1 METLKLGS
9 TGTLVE
15 YLQSILKTLGF
26 YKGKIDG
33 IFGSQT
39 KSAVIIFQREFG
51 ITQDGIV
58 GPNTWNKLSS
68 FFYIVPTDISYGYN
82 ILSINL
88 EGFTRKFPFLEQTNI
103 GYSSLGKPLKALR
116 FGRGTK
122 QVFYSSSIHANEW
135 ITSVLLMKFL
145 ENLSTAYLNQSE
157 IWGYPAVELFNKI
170 SLYIVPM
177 VNPDGVDLVVGN
189 TEKYQPDIYNYAK
202 NLSNNYPSIPF
213 PSGWKANI
221 NGIDFQKVN
230 PIFSSV
236 IIEQQQLQHFHF
248 YFFRSTLVFSLLI
261 LTSTFLRFSY
271 TAFLLEFIISLISI
285 NSSKF

>member
-1 METLKLGS
+1 MEILKIGS
-9 TGTLVE
+9 TGTLVQ
-15 YLQSILKTLGF
+15 YLQSLLNTLGF
-26 YKGKIDG
+26 GNLTVDG
-33 IFGSQT
+33 IFGQNT
-39 KSAVIIFQREFG
+39 KNAVINFQRNFWL
-51 ITQDGIV
+51 TPDGIV
-58 GPNTWNKLSS
+58 GANTWNKLLQYS
-68 FFYIVPTDISYGYN
+68 YIVPTDVEYGYN

-88 EGFTRKFPFLEQTNI
+88 DGLKNKYPFLDIGSI
-103 GYSSLGKPLKALR
+103 GYSALGRSIPYIR
-116 FGRGTK
+116 FGRGQK

-135 ITSVLLMKFL
+135 ITSVLLMKYI
-145 ENLSTAYLNQSE
+145 ENLSAAYESNST
-157 IWGYPAVELFNKI
+157 IFDYRARY
-170 SLYIVPM
+170 LYENTSVFFVPM

-189 TEKYQPDIYNYAK
+189 IQKYLPDIYNYAK
-202 NLSNNYPSIPF
+202 ALSENYPNIEF
-213 PSGWKANI
+213 PNGWKANI

>member
-1 METLKLGS
+1 MEILKIGS
-9 TGTLVE
+9 TGTLVQ
-15 YLQSILKTLGF
+15 YLQSLLNTLGF
-26 YKGKIDG
+26 GNLTVDG
-33 IFGSQT
+33 IFGQNT
-39 KSAVIIFQREFG
+39 KNAVINFQRNFWL
-51 ITQDGIV
+51 TPDGIV
-58 GPNTWNKLSS
+58 GANTWNKLLQYS
-68 FFYIVPTDISYGYN
+68 YIVPTDVEYGYN

-88 EGFTRKFPFLEQTNI
+88 DGLKNKYPFLDIGSI
-103 GYSSLGKPLKALR
+103 GYSALGRSIPYIR
-116 FGRGTK
+116 FGRGQK

-135 ITSVLLMKFL
+135 ITSVLLMKYI
-145 ENLSTAYLNQSE
+145 ENLSAAYESNST
-157 IWGYPAVELFNKI
+157 IFDYRARY
-170 SLYIVPM
+170 LYENTSVFFVPM
-177 VNPDGVDLVVGN
+177 VNPDGVDLVVDN
-189 TEKYQPDIYNYAK
+189 IQKYLPDIYNYAK
-202 NLSNNYPSIPF
+202 ALSENYPNIEF
-213 PSGWKANI
+213 PNGWKANI